1 MAYFIVFVGAGFG
14 GALRH
19 FMNMFVSHWGGASHA
34 GTAIVNVSG
43 SFAMGLLAGTFAL
56 RGHLPQEVRLFL
68 STGLLGGYTTFST
81 FSLDAV
87 LLYERGQRIVA
98 LAYVAISVGLSIVA
112 LALALTL
119 VRAVVRPL

>member
-1 MAYFIVFVGAGFG
+1 VAYFIVFVGAGFG

-112 LALALTL
+112 LALTL

>member
-112 LALALTL
+112 LALTL